1 MLIEPLL
8 WSHDILG
15 IVNSFFF
22 SLILWT
28 RLSLSPF
35 NRQGNWGTEKL
46 RNLSRSQSGMS
57 GRARFCSQAPALRI
71 CGSKSVTSHWPVIH
85 FPPLSVHRPIYSNFV
100 LMSWKQSADVPQGF
114 HSSSKTWV
122 VVFSFSFFKDF
133 LRAISKFI
141 KTFTVRVCTSFI
153 LLTFPAGF
161 YGLISL
167 KWPPTWL
174 VGLCHTFTFLGN
186 GGSSPVQP
194 HSPAS
199 PLGTAFHFPL
209 FSPVSPLRG
218 RSEGL
223 PWVQQVA
230 FLFTRQSLG
239 WSIFQ
244 PAPLQSLGVPWSD
257 PLPSVSLPKPMWG
270 RWNQTPLTALP
281 AIASVLSA
289 SPVLFRTWNS

>member
-153 LLTFPAGF
+153 RTLL
-161 YGLISL
+161 
-167 KWPPTWL
+167 
-174 VGLCHTFTFLGN
+174 LCHSSHISSWFLW
-186 GGSSPVQP
+186 P
-194 HSPAS
+194 HLSQVAPNMA
-199 PLGTAFHFPL
+199 
-209 FSPVSPLRG
+209 G
-218 RSEGL
+218 RSVPYLHILRRWG
-223 PWVQQVA
+223 
-230 FLFTRQSLG
+230 FLSC
-239 WSIFQ
+239 
-244 PAPLQSLGVPWSD
+244 PAPQSGFSSGDSISFPTVF
-257 PLPSVSLPKPMWG
+257 PS
-270 RWNQTPLTALP
+270 
-281 AIASVLSA
+281 LS
-289 SPVLFRTWNS
+289 PEG